1 MKKKVKQPI
10 ENKIYASI
18 IGLCEELESKKTY
31 KGNGH
36 HLAQKLTV
44 EVSEGLLPKQ
54 QKAIYDVMTKT
65 PMTSNDIGKKCNMS
79 SKTIS
84 SQLKQ
89 IHESTLLIGVKT
101 RGRFK
106 LWYRNN

>member
-1 MKKKVKQPI
+1 MNKKSKQPI

-44 EVSEGLLPKQ
+44 KISEGLLPKQ

-65 PMTSNDIGKKCNMS
+65 PMTSNDIGKKCNLS

-89 IHESTLLIGVKT
+89 IYETTLLIGFKSN
-101 RGRFK
+101 GRFK
-106 LWYRNN
+106 LWFKYD